1 MTGYTEQM
9 ANRRLT
15 DRQRRQIEQNAEKR
29 RESLLLGKGEDLEGI
44 IIARFSKAAVVM
56 DEYHEVHRCHLRP
69 NLAHLVAGDRVLWQ
83 KNEQGAVVSTQLARQ
98 SEIKRP
104 DVRGQLKAVAA
115 NVDLI
120 VIVIAPEPE
129 PFGNLIDRYLVA
141 AYLEGIDTVIALN
154 KSDLVPS
161 NPESLALLN
170 RYGAI
175 GYTMIETGPDKESTK
190 ALSELLDD
198 QTAVFVGQS
207 GVGKSSMINRLI
219 PDQELRVGALSE
231 SVLKGKHTTTTTEV
245 FRRPEGGL
253 IIDSPGIREFGLQ
266 HIAAADVAPG
276 FREFQPFIDQCKYRN
291 CSHLVEHGC
300 AVLSAV
306 EQGAISKARYESFM
320 NIVTDISLTSH

>member
-1 MTGYTEQM
+1 MG
-9 ANRRLT
+9 NRRLT
-15 DRQRRQIEQNAEKR
+15 DRQRRQIEQNAAKR
-29 RESLLLGKGEDLEGI
+29 RESSLSGEGEDSSGI
-44 IIARFSKAAVVM
+44 IIARFSKAAIVM
-56 DEYHEVHRCHLRP
+56 DENNDVHRCHLRP

-83 KNEQGAVVSTQLARQ
+83 KNEQGGVVSTQLERQ

-141 AYLEGIDTVIALN
+141 AYLAGIDTVIALN
-154 KSDLVPS
+154 KSDLVAT
-161 NPESLALLN
+161 NKESRALLK
-170 RYGAI
+170 RYETI
-175 GYTMIETGPDKESTK
+175 GHTVIETGPDDQSTS
-190 ALSELLDD
+190 ALNDLLGD

-245 FRRPEGGL
+245 FLRPEGGL

-266 HIAAADVAPG
+266 HVAPEDVAPG
-276 FREFQPFIDQCKYRN
+276 FKEFHPFIDHCKYRD
-291 CSHLVEHGC
+291 CRHLVEQGC
-300 AVLSAV
+300 AVLAALDAGS
-306 EQGAISKARYESFM
+306 ISQERYDSFV
-320 NIVTDISLTSH
+320 NIVKDIDTKSH

>member
-1 MTGYTEQM
+1 
-9 ANRRLT
+9 
-15 DRQRRQIEQNAEKR
+15 
-29 RESLLLGKGEDLEGI
+29 
-44 IIARFSKAAVVM
+44 M
-56 DEYHEVHRCHLRP
+56 DENNDVHRCHLRP
-69 NLAHLVAGDRVLWQ
+69 NLAHLVAGDRVLWR
-83 KNEQGAVVSTQLARQ
+83 KNEQGGVVSTQLERQ

-141 AYLEGIDTVIALN
+141 AYLAGIETVIALN
-154 KSDLVPS
+154 KSDLIAT
-161 NPESLALLN
+161 NEESRALLK
-170 RYGAI
+170 RYETI
-175 GYTMIETGPDKESTK
+175 GHNVIETGPDDRSTS
-190 ALSELLDD
+190 ALNDLLSD

-245 FRRPEGGL
+245 FLRPEGGL

-266 HIAAADVAPG
+266 HVAPEDVAPG
-276 FREFQPFIDQCKYRN
+276 FKEFHPFIDHCKYRD
-291 CSHLVEHGC
+291 CRHLVEQGC
-300 AVLSAV
+300 AVLAALDAGS
-306 EQGAISKARYESFM
+306 ISQERYDSFV
-320 NIVTDISLTSH
+320 NIVKDIDTKSH

>member
-1 MTGYTEQM
+1 MG
-9 ANRRLT
+9 NRRLT
-15 DRQRRQIEQNAEKR
+15 DRQRRQIEQNAAKR
-29 RESLLLGKGEDLEGI
+29 RESSLSGQGEDSSGI
-44 IIARFSKAAVVM
+44 IIARFSKAAIVM
-56 DEYHEVHRCHLRP
+56 DENSDVHRCHLRP

-83 KNEQGAVVSTQLARQ
+83 KNEQGGVVSTQLERQ

-141 AYLEGIDTVIALN
+141 AYLAGIEAVIALN
-154 KSDLVPS
+154 KSDLIAT
-161 NPESLALLN
+161 NKESRALLK
-170 RYGAI
+170 RYETI
-175 GYTMIETGPDKESTK
+175 GHTVIETGPDDRSTS
-190 ALSELLDD
+190 AVNDLLGD

-245 FRRPEGGL
+245 FLRPEGGL

-266 HIAAADVAPG
+266 HVAPEDVAPG
-276 FREFQPFIDQCKYRN
+276 FKEFHPFIDHCKYRD
-291 CSHLVEHGC
+291 CRHLVEQGC
-300 AVLSAV
+300 AVLAALDAGS
-306 EQGAISKARYESFM
+306 ISQERYDSFV
-320 NIVTDISLTSH
+320 NIVKDIDTKSH

>member
-1 MTGYTEQM
+1 MG
-9 ANRRLT
+9 NRRLT
-15 DRQRRQIEQNAEKR
+15 DRQRRQIEQNAAKR
-29 RESLLLGKGEDLEGI
+29 RESSLSGEGKDSNGI
-44 IIARFSKAAVVM
+44 IIARFSKAAIVM
-56 DEYHEVHRCHLRP
+56 DENNDVHRCHLRP
-69 NLAHLVAGDRVLWQ
+69 NLAHLVAGDRVLWR
-83 KNEQGAVVSTQLARQ
+83 KNEQGGVVSTQLERQ

-141 AYLEGIDTVIALN
+141 AYLAGIETVIALN
-154 KSDLVPS
+154 KSDLITT
-161 NPESLALLN
+161 NEESRALLK
-170 RYGAI
+170 RYETI
-175 GYTMIETGPDKESTK
+175 GHSVIETGPDDRSTS
-190 ALSELLDD
+190 ALNDLLSD

-245 FRRPEGGL
+245 FLRPEGGL

-266 HIAAADVAPG
+266 HVAPEDVAPG
-276 FREFQPFIDQCKYRN
+276 FKEFHPFIDHCKYRD
-291 CSHLVEHGC
+291 CRHLVEQGC
-300 AVLSAV
+300 AVLAALDAGS
-306 EQGAISKARYESFM
+306 ISQERYDSFV
-320 NIVTDISLTSH
+320 NIVKDIDTKSH

>member
-1 MTGYTEQM
+1 M
-9 ANRRLT
+9 
-15 DRQRRQIEQNAEKR
+15 
-29 RESLLLGKGEDLEGI
+29 SGEGVDSNGI
-44 IIARFSKAAVVM
+44 IIARFSKAAIVM
-56 DEYHEVHRCHLRP
+56 DENNDVHRCHLRP

-83 KNEQGAVVSTQLARQ
+83 KNEQVGVVSTQLERQ

-141 AYLEGIDTVIALN
+141 AYLAGIDTVIALN
-154 KSDLVPS
+154 KSDLVAT
-161 NPESLALLN
+161 NKESRALLK
-170 RYGAI
+170 RYETI
-175 GYTMIETGPDKESTK
+175 GHTVIETGPDDQSTS
-190 ALSELLDD
+190 ALNDLLGD

-245 FRRPEGGL
+245 FLRPEGGL

-266 HIAAADVAPG
+266 HVAPGDVAPG
-276 FREFQPFIDQCKYRN
+276 FKEFHPFIDHCKYRD
-291 CSHLVEHGC
+291 CRHLVEQGC
-300 AVLSAV
+300 AVLAALEAGS
-306 EQGAISKARYESFM
+306 ISKERYDSFV
-320 NIVTDISLTSH
+320 NIVKDIDTKSH

>member
-1 MTGYTEQM
+1 MG
-9 ANRRLT
+9 NRRLT
-15 DRQRRQIEQNAEKR
+15 DRQRRQIEQNAAKR
-29 RESLLLGKGEDLEGI
+29 RESSLSGEGEDSNGI
-44 IIARFSKAAVVM
+44 IIARFSNAAIVM
-56 DEYHEVHRCHLRP
+56 DENNDVHRCHLRP

-83 KNEQGAVVSTQLARQ
+83 KNEQGGVVSTQLERQ

-141 AYLEGIDTVIALN
+141 AYLAGIDTVIALN
-154 KSDLVPS
+154 KSDLVAT
-161 NPESLALLN
+161 NKESRALLK
-170 RYGAI
+170 RYEII
-175 GYTMIETGPDKESTK
+175 GHTVIETGPDDQSTS
-190 ALSELLDD
+190 ALNDLLGD

-245 FRRPEGGL
+245 FLRPEGGL

-266 HIAAADVAPG
+266 HVAPEDVAPG
-276 FREFQPFIDQCKYRN
+276 FKEFHPFIDHCKYRD
-291 CSHLVEHGC
+291 CRHLVEQGC
-300 AVLSAV
+300 AVLAALEAGS
-306 EQGAISKARYESFM
+306 ISKERYDSFV
-320 NIVTDISLTSH
+320 NIVKDIDTKSH

>member
-1 MTGYTEQM
+1 M

-15 DRQRRQIEQNAEKR
+15 DRQRRQIERNAEKR
-29 RESLLLGKGEDLEGI
+29 RESSLLGEGEDVEGI

-56 DEYHEVHRCHLRP
+56 DEHHDVHRCHLRP
-69 NLAHLVAGDRVLWQ
+69 NLAHLVAGDRVLWRQ
-83 KNEQGAVVSTQLARQ
+83 NEQGAVVSTQLERQ

-141 AYLEGIDTVIALN
+141 AYLEGIKTVIALN
-154 KSDLVPS
+154 KSDLISS
-161 NPESLALLN
+161 NPKSRTLLS
-170 RYGAI
+170 RYETI
-175 GYTMIETGPDKESTK
+175 GYPVIETGPDDQSTQT
-190 ALSELLDD
+190 LSDFLGQ

-266 HIAAADVAPG
+266 HVAPEDVAPG
-276 FREFQPFIDQCKYRN
+276 FKEFQPFIDLCKYRD
-291 CSHLVEHGC
+291 CRHLVEQGC
-300 AVLSAV
+300 AVLSAL
-306 EQGAISKARYESFM
+306 EKGDLSHDRYNSFV
-320 NIVTDISLTSH
+320 NIVNDIADKSH

>member
-1 MTGYTEQM
+1 
-9 ANRRLT
+9 
-15 DRQRRQIEQNAEKR
+15 
-29 RESLLLGKGEDLEGI
+29 
-44 IIARFSKAAVVM
+44 
-56 DEYHEVHRCHLRP
+56 
-69 NLAHLVAGDRVLWQ
+69 VLWQ
-83 KNEQGAVVSTQLARQ
+83 KNEQGGVVSTQLERQ

-141 AYLEGIDTVIALN
+141 AYLAGIDTVIALN
-154 KSDLVPS
+154 KSDLVAT
-161 NPESLALLN
+161 NKESRALLK
-170 RYGAI
+170 RYETI
-175 GYTMIETGPDKESTK
+175 GHTVIETGPDDQSTS
-190 ALSELLDD
+190 ALNDLLGD

-245 FRRPEGGL
+245 FLRPEGGL

-266 HIAAADVAPG
+266 HVAPEDVAPG
-276 FREFQPFIDQCKYRN
+276 FKEFHPFIDHCKYRD
-291 CSHLVEHGC
+291 CRHLVEQGC
-300 AVLSAV
+300 AVLAALEAGS
-306 EQGAISKARYESFM
+306 ISKERYDSFV
-320 NIVTDISLTSH
+320 NIVKDIDTKSHRTHFFA

>member
-1 MTGYTEQM
+1 M

-29 RESLLLGKGEDLEGI
+29 RENSLLGEGEDLEGI
-44 IIARFSKAAVVM
+44 IIARFSKAAIVM
-56 DEYHEVHRCHLRP
+56 DEQHEVHRCHLRP

-83 KNEQGAVVSTQLARQ
+83 KNEQGAVVSTQLERQ

-120 VIVIAPEPE
+120 IIVIAPEPE

-141 AYLEGIDTVIALN
+141 AHLEGIETVIALN
-154 KSDLVPS
+154 KSDLVAS
-161 NPESLALLN
+161 NPESRALLN
-170 RYGAI
+170 RYEAI
-175 GYTMIETGPDKESTK
+175 GYSVIETGPDDESTK
-190 ALSELLDD
+190 ALSDLLGE
-198 QTAVFVGQS
+198 QTTVFVGQS

-266 HIAAADVAPG
+266 HIAAEDIAPG
-276 FREFQPFIDQCKYRN
+276 FRDFQPFIDLCKYRD
-291 CSHLVEHGC
+291 CKHLVEQGC
-300 AVLSAV
+300 AVLSAL
-306 EQGAISKARYESFM
+306 EMGDLSQDRYDSFV
-320 NIVTDISLTSH
+320 NIVNDISEKSH

>member
-1 MTGYTEQM
+1 MG
-9 ANRRLT
+9 NRRLT
-15 DRQRRQIEQNAEKR
+15 DRQRRQIEQNAAKR
-29 RESLLLGKGEDLEGI
+29 RESSLSGEGEDSNGI
-44 IIARFSKAAVVM
+44 IIARFSKAAIVM
-56 DEYHEVHRCHLRP
+56 DENNDVHRCHLRP

-83 KNEQGAVVSTQLARQ
+83 KNEQGGVVSTQLERQ

-141 AYLEGIDTVIALN
+141 AYLAGIDTVIALN
-154 KSDLVPS
+154 KSDLVAT
-161 NPESLALLN
+161 NKESRALLK
-170 RYGAI
+170 RYETI
-175 GYTMIETGPDKESTK
+175 GHTVIETGPDDQSTS
-190 ALSELLDD
+190 ALNDLLGD

-245 FRRPEGGL
+245 FLRPEGGL

-266 HIAAADVAPG
+266 HVAPEDVAPG
-276 FREFQPFIDQCKYRN
+276 FKEFHPYIDHCKYRD
-291 CSHLVEHGC
+291 CRHLVEQGC
-300 AVLSAV
+300 AVLAALEAGS
-306 EQGAISKARYESFM
+306 ISKERYDSFV
-320 NIVTDISLTSH
+320 NIVKDIDTKSH

>member
-1 MTGYTEQM
+1 M

-15 DRQRRQIEQNAEKR
+15 DRQRRQIEQNAAKR
-29 RESLLLGKGEDLEGI
+29 RASSLSGEGEDSPGI
-44 IIARFSKAAVVM
+44 IIARFSKAAIVM
-56 DEYHEVHRCHLRP
+56 DENHEIHRCHLRP

-83 KNEQGAVVSTQLARQ
+83 KNEQGGVVSTQLARQ

-115 NVDLI
+115 NIDLI
-120 VIVIAPEPE
+120 IVVIAPEPE

-141 AYLEGIDTVIALN
+141 AYLAGIDTVIALN
-154 KSDLVPS
+154 KSDLVSS
-161 NPESLALLN
+161 NPESKELLR
-170 RYGAI
+170 RYETI
-175 GYTMIETGPDKESTK
+175 GYPVIETGPDEHSTA
-190 ALSELLDD
+190 ALNALLDD

-231 SVLKGKHTTTTTEV
+231 NVLKGKHTTTTTEV
-245 FRRPEGGL
+245 FRRPDGGL

-266 HIAAADVAPG
+266 HVAPQDVAPG
-276 FREFQPFIDQCKYRN
+276 FKEFQPFIDLCKYRD
-291 CSHLVEHGC
+291 CRHLVEQGC

-306 EQGAISKARYESFM
+306 ERGALSRERYESFV
-320 NIVTDISLTSH
+320 NIVSDIEGKSH

>member
-1 MTGYTEQM
+1 M

-15 DRQRRQIEQNAEKR
+15 DKQQRQIERNAEKR
-29 RESLLLGKGEDLEGI
+29 RASSLLGEGEDLEGI
-44 IIARFSKAAVVM
+44 IIARFSKAAIVM
-56 DEYHEVHRCHLRP
+56 DEHHDVFRCHLRP

-83 KNEQGAVVSTQLARQ
+83 KNEQGAVVSTQLERR

-141 AYLEGIDTVIALN
+141 AYLEGIETIIALN
-154 KSDLVPS
+154 KSDQVAS
-161 NPESLALLN
+161 NPACKALLM
-170 RYGAI
+170 RYKAI
-175 GYTMIETGPDKESTK
+175 GYTVIETGPDEQSTCT
-190 ALSELLDD
+190 LRNLLGD

-207 GVGKSSMINRLI
+207 GVGKSSIINRLI
-219 PDQELRVGALSE
+219 PDQNLRVGALSE

-266 HIAAADVAPG
+266 HVAAKDVAPG
-276 FREFQPFIDQCKYRN
+276 FKDFQPFIDQCKYRD
-291 CSHLVEHGC
+291 CRHLVEQGC
-300 AVLSAV
+300 AVLSALAAGKLSH
-306 EQGAISKARYESFM
+306 ERYDSFV
-320 NIVTDISLTSH
+320 NIVNDIADNSH

>member
-1 MTGYTEQM
+1 M

-15 DRQRRQIEQNAEKR
+15 DRQRRQIEKNAEKR
-29 RESLLLGKGEDLEGI
+29 RENSLLGEGEDLEGI

-56 DEYHEVHRCHLRP
+56 DENHEVHRCHLRP

-83 KNEQGAVVSTQLARQ
+83 KNKQGAVVSTQLERQ

-104 DVRGQLKAVAA
+104 DMRGQLKAVAA

-120 VIVIAPEPE
+120 IIVIAPEPG

-141 AYLEGIDTVIALN
+141 AYLEGIETVIALN

-161 NPESLALLN
+161 NPDSRELLH
-170 RYGAI
+170 RYNKI
-175 GYTMIETGPDKESTK
+175 GYPVIETGPDHESTK
-190 ALSELLDD
+190 ALSDLLGG

-219 PDQELRVGALSE
+219 PDQNLRVGALSE

-266 HIAAADVAPG
+266 HVAAEKVAPG
-276 FREFQPFIDQCKYRN
+276 FREFQPFIDRCKYRD
-291 CSHLVEHGC
+291 CRHLVEQGC
-300 AVLSAV
+300 AVLNALETGDLS
-306 EQGAISKARYESFM
+306 QDRYESFI
-320 NIVTDISLTSH
+320 NIVNDITDKSH